1 MVKRQIIIFNRIKLT
16 IMREYIGIV
25 LKKIQKNKLETI
37 NKVAGL
43 TIAVVACLLI
53 AFYVYDEFRYDR
65 FHSKKDRIYRLTQD
79 NMTIWPS
86 LMFPHLKDQIA
97 GMEKISRIFS
107 ADFFQQ
113 GNFTVNQT
121 VFQENGGYLA
131 DPEIFDIFDFRISE
145 SQSRQDLL
153 VVPNT
158 MLISRKIAEKFFT
171 GESAVG
177 QIIRYNNAVDL
188 TVTGIFEDFPEQSH
202 INPQFL
208 ISSSTSFFFSESNH
222 WGDQG
227 HNAYVLLSP
236 NASPEDVAARIK
248 EVVCNAAGDRADEL
262 FTNRKFSLQPLTDIH
277 LRSSD
282 FTWDFVKKGDID
294 FVRMIMLIG
303 ILILLVAATNHIN
316 LTITQTMGETKQFAV
331 MKTMGGSPRQIRQYI
346 YAGILLDVAISV
358 ILAAFVSFLILPI
371 FGNLVG
377 KQFVLGLETCLYMV
391 CLLVVIVVVVTF
403 ITGVYPAHLFSRVPV
418 MRIFQNSYKV
428 GGEYLRKG
436 LIVFQFT
443 VSVILIASTIFMYRQ
458 MQLLTASKL
467 GFNKEQL
474 LVINNPVT
482 FTNNQEEIMTL
493 LLTQYDRFKTITD
506 RLPSVI
512 SVSSSRNAPAGI
524 INNFLSLKERETDV
538 RYRCMVVF
546 APAGYLLT
554 LQANFIAGNDFTESG
569 KGTEI
574 IVSLK
579 LVEEMGE
586 TLESIIGKEYEF
598 GSVVRVVGVVED
610 IQYFAHRTSEERNG
624 MMFYNDPSNLPTNI
638 VVRTAKGDW
647 RNTIA
652 QLEEAWK
659 EAVPTWSFSYQTMD
673 ERLEQNYKK
682 ELADIGTVNTFSI
695 VAIVLSCFGVMGISR
710 YTARKRTKEI
720 AIRKVNGASKKEI
733 MILLNSDFMI
743 LNLIAFVIAIPVVI
757 VFINKWLQNFSYKIN
772 LSWWVFVLAGLC
784 TAIIVFAT
792 VSLQSWRAASA
803 NPAKSLKSE

>member
-1 MVKRQIIIFNRIKLT
+1 MVKCQIIIFNRIKLT

-65 FHSKKDRIYRLTQD
+65 FHSKKDRVYRLAQD
-79 NMTIWPS
+79 NQVIWPS

-97 GMEKISRIFS
+97 GMEKIAGAIST
-107 ADFFQQ
+107 DFFQQ
-113 GNFTVNQT
+113 SNFSVNQT
-121 VFQENGGYLA
+121 VFQESGAYIVH
-131 DPEIFDIFDFRISE
+131 PEILDILDFHISE

-158 MLISRKIAEKFFT
+158 MMISRKMAEKFFNR
-171 GESAVG
+171 ESAVG
-177 QIIRYNNAVDL
+177 KIIRYNNATDL
-188 TVTGIFEDFPEQSH
+188 TITGIFEDFPEQSH

-208 ISSSTSFFFSESNH
+208 ISSSTSFVFSESYH

-227 HNAYVLLSP
+227 HNAYILLSP

-248 EVVCNAAGDRADEL
+248 DVVCSAAGDRADEL
-262 FTNRKFSLQPLTDIH
+262 FTNKKFSLQPLTDIH
-277 LRSSD
+277 LYSSE

-346 YAGILLDVAISV
+346 YAGILLDVVISV
-358 ILAAFVSFLILPI
+358 ILAAFVAILILPI

-377 KQFVLGLETCLYMV
+377 KQFVLGLETSLYMA
-391 CLLVVIVVVVTF
+391 CLLVTIVVAVTF

-458 MQLLTASKL
+458 MQLLTAGKL

-474 LVINNPVT
+474 LVINNPIT
-482 FTNNQEEIMTL
+482 FGNDQEEMMTL
-493 LLTQYDRFKTITD
+493 LETQYERFRTITD
-506 RLPSVI
+506 RFPSVI
-512 SVSSSRNAPAGI
+512 SVSESRNAPAGI
-524 INNFLSLKERETDV
+524 INSTFSLKERETDV
-538 RYRCMVVF
+538 RYSCMAV
-546 APAGYLLT
+546 PARTGYLPT
-554 LQANFIAGNDFTESG
+554 LQANFIAGNDFTEAG

-574 IVSLK
+574 IVSRK
-579 LVEEMGE
+579 LVEELGE
-586 TLESIIGKEYEF
+586 TPENIIGKEYEF
-598 GSVVRVVGVVED
+598 RGVVRVVGVVED
-610 IQYFAHRTSEERNG
+610 IQYFAHRKSEERSG
-624 MMFYNDPSNLPTNI
+624 VMFYTDSYNLPLSI

-659 EAVPTWSFSYQTMD
+659 EAVPEWSFSYQTMD

-757 VFINKWLQNFSYKIN
+757 LFINNWLQNFSYKIN
-772 LSWWVFVLAGLC
+772 LSWWVFALAGLC
-784 TAIIVFAT
+784 TAVIVFAT
-792 VSLQSWRAASA
+792 VSLQSWHAASA